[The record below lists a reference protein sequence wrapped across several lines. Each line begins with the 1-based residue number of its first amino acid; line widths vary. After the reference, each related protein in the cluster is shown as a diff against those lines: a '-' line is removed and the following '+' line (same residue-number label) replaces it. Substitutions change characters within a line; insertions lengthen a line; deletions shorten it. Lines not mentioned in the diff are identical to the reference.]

1 MTTNNYQPTDIDD
14 AISVP
19 PDLSIFTILRL
30 GLFNLGVG
38 LMAVLTLAVLNRVM
52 ITETRY
58 PGKYSRWNS
67 CPISACCPHSSV
79 ARTTI

>member
-52 ITETRY
+52 ITELAIPASIAAGTLAL
-58 PGKYSRWNS
+58 SQL
-67 CPISACCPHSSV
+67 V
-79 ARTTI
+79 APFECG